1 MPTLALLVVPLGQ
14 LVAAALA
21 CGINLYAT
29 VGTLALAS
37 RYELFGFT
45 LPADLRGLENG
56 LVIGSAAALYVL
68 EFMLDKVPFLDS
80 AWDAIHTIVR
90 PLAAAA
96 LVGLAL
102 VPYGLEIQIAGAA
115 LAGALAFLAHA
126 TKAGVR
132 VIINRR
138 PRRVKNIAISALED
152 LFAVAMALAALISPV
167 AAIAIGLVVVVVLL
181 VVGPIV
187 WRAGA
192 LGMRSTAARI
202 RGFFGLRGWRSRA
215 ELPRRLR
222 PLVEPEGVG
231 RRAPVTARAALTGM
245 ADLGAYRNGWLVF
258 DDERRLFVYQGFLR
272 PRRLD
277 LAAPTRLHAERG
289 VLADSMDVEDETA
302 KRYTLFLLKDGPGP
316 ERIEAELRNDRSW
329 ISGSSASSASA

>member
-1 MPTLALLVVPLGQ
+1 F
-14 LVAAALA
+14 AAALA

-138 PRRVKNIAISALED
+138 PRRAKNIAISALED
-152 LFAVAMALAALISPV
+152 LFAVAMALAALMSPV
-167 AAIAIGLVVVVVLL
+167 VAIAIGL
-181 VVGPIV
+181 
-187 WRAGA
+187 
-192 LGMRSTAARI
+192 RSEEHT
-202 RGFFGLRGWRSRA
+202 S
-215 ELPRRLR
+215 
-222 PLVEPEGVG
+222 
-231 RRAPVTARAALTGM
+231 
-245 ADLGAYRNGWLVF
+245 
-258 DDERRLFVYQGFLR
+258 
-272 PRRLD
+272 
-277 LAAPTRLHAERG
+277 
-289 VLADSMDVEDETA
+289 
-302 KRYTLFLLKDGPGP
+302 
-316 ERIEAELRNDRSW
+316 
-329 ISGSSASSASA
+329 